1 MSGGIEAQELY
12 AAVEKAAA
20 LVGAP
25 CARDEVWPILS
36 AYREAFTEGAVIFS
50 IGGREAGELE
60 YTVQVSAQ
68 SADPYEHARA
78 NGFVRQT
85 DHPVATLLTNI
96 RSRVSVGELFIDSG
110 VVGGFKKIYAQF
122 IQDPQKV
129 ADIAALP
136 SAPPALA
143 ANADY
148 FARHGLTDIVLTGID
163 YQNHTMNLYF
173 QLPAPLAGNL
183 DDKAVRAM
191 LREIGLPE
199 PSDPMVAYARGSY
212 RVYTTVGWDSPQ
224 IKRISFAPRPRRG
237 MDLTALPVQLPAHME
252 QFLRGAPHTYTGEL
266 INASAVKWTPTGEH
280 LDLAAYYRATPQQLQ
295 VFDGNA

>member
-1 MSGGIEAQELY
+1 MSRGIEAEELY

-20 LVGAP
+20 LVGAR

-36 AYREAFTEGAVIFS
+36 AYQDAFTEGLIVFS

-60 YTVQVSAQ
+60 YTVQVSAET
-68 SADPYEHARA
+68 DPYQPALA
-78 NGFVRQT
+78 GGFVPRT
-85 DHPVATLLTNI
+85 DHPVTTLLPEI
-96 RSRVSVGELFIDSG
+96 RSRAPVGDLFIDGG
-110 VVGGFKKIYAQF
+110 VVGGFKKIYTQF
-122 IQDPQKV
+122 QAPQKV
-129 ADIAALP
+129 ADLAALP

-163 YQNHTMNLYF
+163 YQNRTMNLYF

-183 DDKAVRAM
+183 EDKAIRAM

-199 PSDPMVAYARGSY
+199 PSDPMVTYARGSY
-212 RVYTTVGWDSPQ
+212 RVYPTIGWDSPQ
-224 IKRISFAPRPRRG
+224 IKRISFAPQPRRG

-266 INASAVKWTPTGEH
+266 VNASAVKWTPTAEH
-280 LDLAAYYRATPQQLQ
+280 LDLAAYYQATPRQLQ
-295 VFDGNA
+295 FFDGNA